1 MSAKHLIG
9 RLAIAIVASLILVV
23 AMPVKL
29 PEHVYLLAYAQDVRD
44 SYSAGY
50 DRGYKDGLDHPI
62 NEQIRDGESGHN
74 EEYRSGYLDGFL
86 DGCLSVEGND
96 EDICNSA
103 MDA

>member
-1 MSAKHLIG
+1 MSAKKLTGIASI
-9 RLAIAIVASLILVV
+9 AIAASFVLIV
-23 AMPVKL
+23 AMPVKP
-29 PEHVYLLAYAQDVRD
+29 PERVYPLAYAEDGRD

-50 DRGYKDGLDHPI
+50 DRGYKDGQNRPI

-86 DGCLSVEGND
+86 DGCISVEGND

>member
-1 MSAKHLIG
+1 MSAKNLMG
-9 RLAIAIVASLILVV
+9 RLAIAIVASLILI

-29 PEHVYLLAYAQDVRD
+29 PERIYLLAYAEDGRD

-50 DRGYKDGLDHPI
+50 DRGYKDGQDRPI
-62 NEQIRDGESGHN
+62 NKQIRDGESGDN